1 VNPVEQG
8 AVSVR
13 KGSRQR
19 GAAIPDSTAQSTP
32 EGGEQM
38 TIPSDR
44 DTTDVA
50 EAHLRHRAAIVTSAL
65 PQPLVAVLAI
75 DRPLHSSLRWPA
87 AVLGLTAAAVHIPV
101 IPEHLEMAPYM
112 GVLFILLDIALVA
125 LSLVLVVYDVP
136 LGYTAAAVVCV
147 MAVVG
152 YALTRMVAFPQ
163 LADDVGNWLE
173 PLGVAAVLSET
184 AMAVVTAVAVG
195 KGRRRARHA
204 A

>member
-1 VNPVEQG
+1 
-8 AVSVR
+8 
-13 KGSRQR
+13 
-19 GAAIPDSTAQSTP
+19 
-32 EGGEQM
+32 M

-50 EAHLRHRAAIVTSAL
+50 EARPRHRAADVTSAL
-65 PQPLVAVLAI
+65 PRPLVAALAF
-75 DRPLHSSLRWPA
+75 DRPLHSFLRWPA

-125 LSLVLVVYDVP
+125 LSLVLIVYDVP

-152 YALTRMVAFPQ
+152 YALTRMVPFPQ

-184 AMAVVTAVAVG
+184 AMAVVSVVAVG
-195 KGRRRARHA
+195 QGRRRASHA